1 MRAKMIRLFKN
12 LQNFKDIFK
21 KKKIA
26 KILGGPGPPWSSS
39 GSATAYYIYS
49 INIPPTRIVT

>member
-1 MRAKMIRLFKN
+1 MIRIFKI

-26 KILGGPGPPWSSS
+26 KILGGPWSSS
-39 GSATAYYIYS
+39 RSATAYYIYS

>member
-1 MRAKMIRLFKN
+1 MRAKLIRLFKN

-21 KKKIA
+21 KKNQKFC
-26 KILGGPGPPWSSS
+26 GGRGPPWSSS

>member
-1 MRAKMIRLFKN
+1 MIRLFRN

-21 KKKIA
+21 KKIA
-26 KILGGPGPPWSSS
+26 KILGGPWSSS